1 MTTQALAIL
10 YAALAALPAAMHI
23 ALAAGAPL
31 GRFTV
36 GGRFPGRLPPLWR
49 GLALVQAGL
58 LAGMALVVL
67 DRGGALSSGLPA
79 GLFWPV
85 VGLTLLTFLANAASP
100 SRPERRVW
108 TPVTLGMV
116 ASALG
121 TAFV

>member
-1 MTTQALAIL
+1 MTSQTFALL
-10 YAALAALPAAMHI
+10 YATLATLPAAMHI

-36 GGRFPGRLPPLWR
+36 GGRFPGRLPVLWR

-67 DRGGALSSGLPA
+67 DRGGALSTVLPSGLF
-79 GLFWPV
+79 GPV
-85 VGLTLLTFLANAASP
+85 VGLTVLTLLANAASP
-100 SRPERRVW
+100 SRPERMLW
-108 TPVTLGMV
+108 TPILLGMA

-121 TAFV
+121 TAFL